1 MLQKLNFQITD
12 RKDKKHGRGSI
23 ENTVRLNK
31 KILSKRYLDSIILE
45 KQRGQYSLFN
55 TLEPRTVIRTR

>member
-23 ENTVRLNK
+23 ENSVRLNK

-45 KQRGQYSLFN
+45 KQRGQH
-55 TLEPRTVIRTR
+55 